1 MPYPRM
7 LRLRQHFETPV
18 VEDVPAEVHRQ
29 IEQLNLSSRITPG
42 GTVAI
47 SAGSRGIANI
57 DLILR
62 ATVDALKALG
72 ARPFIVPAM
81 GSHGGGTA
89 EGQRGVLAHYGITE
103 ETMGC
108 PVRATM
114 EVVQVGITEDN
125 IPVHF
130 DKYASEAD
138 HVVVLNR
145 VKPHTGFSG
154 EIESGMMKMMLIGL
168 GKHQGAIVYHK
179 AIVHHSFDRIVR
191 TVGRLVLEKCPILF
205 GLGTVENGYD
215 QTARIAAV
223 EPERLEEMDREL
235 QRQAKAWMPHV
246 PFPTGDL
253 LIVDEMG
260 KDISGSG
267 MDTNV
272 IGRKYHDHKAAEDEY
287 PKITRIFVRDLTPH
301 TEGNAAGLGLSEF
314 TTRRLVEKI
323 DYHATY
329 INVLT
334 GIHPSSGSI
343 SLHYDTDRE
352 VLDAALGTIGL
363 IEPEDARIMRIKNT
377 LELGEVEVSEAY
389 LKEVESREDLEI
401 LIPPREMA
409 FDEEGNL
416 V

>member
-7 LRLRQHFETPV
+7 LRLRQHFDAPI

-29 IEQLNLSSRITPG
+29 IDRLNLDAKINPG
-42 GTVAI
+42 ESVAI
-47 SAGSRGIANI
+47 SAGSRGIANM
-57 DLILR
+57 DRILR

-89 EGQRGVLAHYGITE
+89 EGQREVLARYGITE

-108 PVRATM
+108 PVKATM
-114 EVVQVGITEDN
+114 EVVRIGTTEDN

-130 DKYASEAD
+130 DRYASEAD

-168 GKHQGAIVYHK
+168 GKHRGAIVYHK

-205 GLGTVENGYD
+205 GLATVENGYD

-223 EPERLEEMDREL
+223 ESERLEEMDREL
-235 QRQAKAWMPHV
+235 QKQAKAWMPRL
-246 PFPTGDL
+246 PFRTGDL

-260 KDISGSG
+260 KEISGAG

-272 IGRKYHDHKAAEDEY
+272 IGRKYHDHRAAEEEY
-287 PKITRIFVRDLTPH
+287 PKVTRIFVRDLTEH

-323 DYHATY
+323 DFHATY

-334 GIHPSSGSI
+334 GMHPSSGSI
-343 SLHYDTDRE
+343 PIHFDTDRE

-363 IEPEDARIMRIKNT
+363 IEPEDARVMRIKNT

-389 LKEVESREDLEI
+389 LKEMEGRDDLEV

-409 FDEEGNL
+409 FDEKGNL
-416 V
+416 A